1 MSSER
6 KRGDDGFTLIEVLIA
21 MVILAVGLLALEA
34 MGIGAARMVAR
45 ADRQSEHVA
54 RATARIEMVERELRR
69 NNGVASAASQQAVTL
84 TDGAVMTTT
93 ITGRSTD
100 VAPDNELYAVRVKVT
115 PRATDKALSV
125 KDTLSLRTNVFIP

>member
-54 RATARIEMVERELRR
+54 RATARIEMVARELRR
-69 NNGVASAASQQAVTL
+69 NNGVASAASQQPVTL
-84 TDGAVMTTT
+84 ADGAVMTTT
-93 ITGRSTD
+93 VAGRSTD
-100 VAPDNELYAVRVKVT
+100 PPPDPELFEVRVKVT
-115 PRATDKALSV
+115 PRSTDKALSI
-125 KDTLSLRTNVFIP
+125 KDTLSLRTDVFMP